1 MKSPIPPA
9 SSPPLRAH
17 GAAAVGPRLA
27 ARWRAW
33 LQALKEIVY
42 GMTSYEFVSQ
52 ARHLRAERETLLL
65 LLVFGDMLGLPVLPP
80 YYALRLLPY
89 VVPAIAAWKRRVLRE
104 RHPLE
109 NEEFDLIEL

>member
-1 MKSPIPPA
+1 MESVAQHQPSVGAPA
-9 SSPPLRAH
+9 PGRTAWRS
-17 GAAAVGPRLA
+17 RLA

-33 LQALKEIVY
+33 LQALREIVY
-42 GMTSYEFVSQ
+42 GMTSYEFVMH

-65 LLVFGDMLGLPVLPP
+65 LLTFGDMLGLPVLPP

-89 VVPAIAAWKRRVLRE
+89 VVPELEAWKRRVLRE

-109 NEEFDLIEL
+109 NEEYDLIEM